1 VASTALVHDYLLVM
15 RGAERTF
22 AALAGC
28 WPDAPIYTTLYAPE
42 GCAGRFTGRD
52 VHTSYLQRSRFG
64 QRGFR
69 GLLPLY
75 PSAVERL
82 PVGSH
87 DVIVSSSSAFAHG
100 IRPASDAL
108 HVCYCHSPFRYAWHE
123 RETALAEVARPLRPF
138 VGRTLEAIRKWDV
151 AASRRVSHYI
161 ANSLCVQERIGRFYG
176 REATVIHPPVE
187 VDRFAPAEPEDYF
200 LFVGEIVR
208 HKRVT
213 VALEAARRAG
223 ARIKV
228 IGTGPERE
236 RLEHEYADV
245 AEFLGRISDEE
256 VAETYAH
263 ARALIVPNV
272 EEFGIA
278 AIEAQASGRPVVAI
292 DDGGTSETVLDG
304 VTGVLVPNGTVGE
317 FAEAIRHTDFDRFEP
332 ERIARHARRFSVDA
346 FRQRLTAEVERVA
359 AAA

>member
-22 AALAGC
+22 SALAGC

-42 GCAGRFTGRD
+42 GCAGRFKGRE
-52 VHTSYLQRSRFG
+52 VHTSYLQRGRFG

-100 IRPASDAL
+100 VRPASDAL

-123 RETALAEVARPLRPF
+123 RETALAEVPRPLRPI

-161 ANSLCVQERIGRFYG
+161 ANSRCVQERIGHFYG

-187 VDRFAPAEPEDYF
+187 VDRFAPAEADDYF
-200 LFVGEIVR
+200 LFVGELVR
-208 HKRVT
+208 HKRVS
-213 VALEAARRAG
+213 VALEAVRRAG
-223 ARIKV
+223 ARMKV

-236 RLEHEYADV
+236 RLEHDYADT
-245 AEFLGRISDEE
+245 AEFLGRVSDEE
-256 VAETYAH
+256 VAEAYAH
-263 ARALIVPNV
+263 ARALVVPNV

-304 VTGVLVPNGTVGE
+304 VTGVLVPSGTVDE
-317 FAEAIRHTDFDRFEP
+317 FAQAIRHTDFDRFEP
-332 ERIARHARRFSVDA
+332 KRISEHARQFSVEA
-346 FRQRLTAEVERVA
+346 FQERLLAEVERVA
-359 AAA
+359 ASA